1 MSVTLEKRK
10 NGDGTTSLRLI
21 IYNNRQRKVETLKHL
36 QLQKGSSPEV
46 RNKNAD
52 LLKQAK
58 AIQVARAAE
67 LEASGYDLATDTG
80 KKTNVIAWLK
90 AYSTG
95 YVKKD
100 VRVMKACVN
109 MFEQFLTEKN
119 KTQMTFVQLT
129 PLVADNFIDYLNEK
143 CEGEGAASYYRRWKK
158 AIRVAYKNRL
168 MQSFTPMDAEHKPKN
183 KARLKEVLSVAELQL
198 LAGTHTEATQVRNA
212 ALFSAM
218 TGLRWCDVKE
228 LKWASIDVKNA
239 MLKFTQQKTGHKVE
253 VPLNDAAM
261 KLIGE
266 PQKKNVLVFD
276 LPSANGCNKS
286 LKAWVKRAGIDKTIT
301 FHCLRHSFG
310 TNIIVGGADAFT
322 TSKLLG
328 HQSLRY
334 TQRYVHDV
342 KELKRNATDTV
353 KIDL

>member
-10 NGDGTTSLRLI
+10 NADGTTSLRLI

-36 QLQKGSSPEV
+36 QLQKGTTPDV

-67 LEASGYDLATDTG
+67 LEASGYNLATDAG

-90 AYSTG
+90 AYITG
-95 YVKKD
+95 YNKKD

-109 MFEQFLTEKN
+109 MFEQFLAEKK
-119 KTQMTFVQLT
+119 KTDLTFVQLT
-129 PLVADNFIDYLNEK
+129 PVVIDNFIDYLNEK

-168 MQSFTPMDAEHKPKN
+168 MQTFTPMDAEHKPKA
-183 KARLKEVLSVAELQL
+183 KARKKDVLTKAEIQL
-198 LAGTHTEATQVRNA
+198 LAKTHTEAAEVRNA

-218 TGLRWCDVKE
+218 TGLRWCDVKA
-228 LKWASIDVKNA
+228 LTWSSIDLKTHI
-239 MLKFTQQKTGHKVE
+239 LKFNQAKTGDE
-253 VPLNDAAM
+253 VQITLNDAAI

-266 PQKKNVLVFD
+266 PQKKNVFVFD

-301 FHCLRHSFG
+301 WHCLRHSFG
-310 TNIIVGGADAFT
+310 TNLIIGKTDAFT

-342 KELKRNATDTV
+342 EELKKTATDTV
-353 KIDL
+353 NIEL